1 MKYDV
6 NKFSDVDL
14 ETTTLEED
22 MVLSADSTAIIF
34 QMFSKNIYSN
44 AIGSI
49 VRELTSNCFDS
60 HIEAGTDFPV
70 VIRKNVDKLTG
81 EMSISFIDFGVG
93 MSPDRINKVYR
104 QYFKSTKRD
113 DNTQIG
119 CFGLGSKTGLA
130 YKRSTGHG
138 VDEYDNSYQVVTIF
152 DGVKDSYLVYEGE
165 RKFPKITLQ
174 DKQATAEGNGTE
186 VRVPIL
192 ARDLYN
198 FEREMV
204 KQLYYFE
211 NIVFE
216 GFEKEGFEGETI
228 KSELTNEYQIVRGK
242 NFLFRGHDYSEY
254 MHICLGRVAY
264 PINYGI
270 LNLNER
276 DYRIP
281 IALKFEVGDLNVNVS
296 RESIDYN
303 ESTIMMITKKL
314 EEAKDEM
321 KDMLAKQ
328 YTNVHT
334 LEDYFNVKADF
345 GKLLFSNG
353 QSVSLGN
360 LISKNE
366 VNFVNFKYA
375 NLIKMPDDKNLFNF
389 FFENRLYG
397 KKPSE
402 SNGYRRR
409 RKYSSS
415 TPVAEFFAGGYESLL
430 KNPANVFFHDGMFNR
445 KVLKQAYLK
454 FTYGTY
460 FIVTKKEL
468 AYSLR
473 TDIADLFSVALD
485 RLTDGEGKLLPFVQT
500 MIEMQ
505 EDYFEIVRKHISNYE
520 NIIVPESFVIT
531 RKRQAITEEM
541 RKITISV
548 RLFNQYS
555 RDNQERIKLDQL
567 FNFKEPIYYCTKE
580 EKNIMYNAVQVFK
593 TLFKQEMI
601 VGQYDSYENKFQFGD
616 KGKIMFLVVSQNN
629 IKYLSFCKDAR
640 HIKTIYNDLFYR
652 KVDLVSNYFQSF
664 ELINN
669 YESMR
674 VLYKHKSFV
683 EINKKWADKVTEI
696 KEFITT
702 LDKNH
707 TRIGNYKYNLDTY
720 FNTAA
725 REMTP
730 AQKKIAKYIKEIE
743 GLEKKNSEVLRFI
756 ELPYR
761 DNETVSDVQINIL
774 KKVMIF

>member
-1 MKYDV
+1 
-6 NKFSDVDL
+6 
-14 ETTTLEED
+14 
-22 MVLSADSTAIIF
+22 
-34 QMFSKNIYSN
+34 
-44 AIGSI
+44 
-49 VRELTSNCFDS
+49 
-60 HIEAGTDFPV
+60 
-70 VIRKNVDKLTG
+70 
-81 EMSISFIDFGVG
+81 
-93 MSPDRINKVYR
+93 MSPERIDKVYR
-104 QYFKSTKRD
+104 QYLASTKRD

-138 VDEYDNSYQVVTIF
+138 VDEYDNSYNVVTIF
-152 DGVKDSYLVYEGE
+152 NGIKYSYLVYEG
-165 RKFPKITLQ
+165 KNKMPKITLQ
-174 DKQATAEGNGTE
+174 NEEQTTEGNGTE
-186 VRVPIL
+186 VRVPALVNDIY
-192 ARDLYN
+192 R
-198 FEREMV
+198 FEKEMV
-204 KQLYYFE
+204 SQLYYFE

-228 KSELTNEYQIVRGK
+228 KSDLTNEYQIIRGK
-242 NFLFRGHDYSEY
+242 NFLFRGHDYSNY

-270 LNLNER
+270 LNLRES

-296 RESIDYN
+296 RETIDYS
-303 ESTIMMITKKL
+303 EGTIKMITKKL

-328 YTNVHT
+328 YTNVRT

-353 QSVSLGN
+353 ESVSLGN

-375 NLIKMPDDKNLFNF
+375 NIIKMPDDKNLFNF
-389 FFENRLYG
+389 FFENKLYG

-409 RKYSSS
+409 RRYSSA
-415 TPVAEFFAGGYESLL
+415 PVIELFEGGYENLL

-473 TDIADLFSVALD
+473 TDIADLFSVSLD
-485 RLTDGEGKLLPFVQT
+485 RLTGDDGKLLPFVQT

-505 EDYFEIVRKHISNYE
+505 NDYFEIVRKHVTNYE
-520 NIIVPESFVIT
+520 EVEIPESFVIT
-531 RKRQAITEEM
+531 RKRQAVTEEM

-548 RLFNQYS
+548 RLFNQYA
-555 RDNQERIKLDQL
+555 RDNQKRIKLDQL
-567 FNFKEPIYYCTKE
+567 FNFKEPIFYCTKE
-580 EKNIMYNAVQVFK
+580 EKNIMYNAVQVFR

-601 VGQYDSYENKFQFGD
+601 VGSYDNYENKFQFES
-616 KGKIMFLVVSQNN
+616 KGKIMFLLVSQNN

-640 HIKTIYNDLFYR
+640 HIKTIYNTLFYR
-652 KVDLVSNYFQSF
+652 KVDMISNYFQSF
-664 ELINN
+664 DLIQS
-669 YESMR
+669 YEAIRS
-674 VLYKHKSFV
+674 LYKHKLFI
-683 EINKKWADKVTEI
+683 EISKKWADKVIEI
-696 KEFITT
+696 KTFITT
-702 LDKNH
+702 LDRSHAK
-707 TRIGNYKYNLDTY
+707 IGNNKYTLDSY
-720 FNTAA
+720 FNTASK
-725 REMTP
+725 EMTP

-743 GLEKKNSEVLRFI
+743 GLENKNSKMLRYI

-761 DNETVSDVQINIL
+761 ESDELAAELVIIL
-774 KKVMIF
+774 KKVMVF

>member
-6 NKFSDVDL
+6 NQVEDIAL

-22 MVLSADSTAIIF
+22 MELSADSTAIIF

-44 AIGSI
+44 AIGSV
-49 VRELTSNCFDS
+49 VREITSNCFDS
-60 HIEAGTDFPV
+60 HVEAKTDFPV

-93 MSPDRINKVYR
+93 MSPERITKIYR
-104 QYFKSTKRD
+104 KYFKSTKRD
-113 DNTQIG
+113 SNDQIG
-119 CFGLGSKTGLA
+119 CFGLGSKTPLA

-152 DGVKDSYLVYEGE
+152 DGIKYSYLVYEGE

-174 DKQATAEGNGTE
+174 YQGATTEGNGTE

-192 ARDLYN
+192 TRDLYN
-198 FEREMV
+198 FEREMI

-216 GFEKEGFEGETI
+216 GFEDEDG
-228 KSELTNEYQIVRGK
+228 KSSLSNEYQIVRGK
-242 NFLFRGHDYSEY
+242 NFLFRGHQYSEY

-264 PINYGI
+264 PIDYGI
-270 LNLNER
+270 LNLSER

-303 ESTIMMITKKL
+303 ESTIKMITKKL
-314 EEAKDEM
+314 EEAKDEI
-321 KDMLAKQ
+321 KEMLAKQ
-328 YTNVHT
+328 YDNVCT

-375 NLIKMPDDKNLFNF
+375 NIIKMPDDKNLFNF

-409 RKYSSS
+409 RRYSSA
-415 TPVAEFFAGGYESLL
+415 PVIEFFEGGYESLL
-430 KNPANVFFHDGMFNR
+430 KNPANVLFHDGMFNR

-454 FTYGTY
+454 FTYSTY

-473 TDIADLFSVALD
+473 TDIADLFSVSLD
-485 RLTDGEGKLLPFVQT
+485 RLTGDDGKLLPFVQT

-505 EDYFEIVRKHISNYE
+505 NDYFEIVRKHVANYE
-520 NIIVPESFVIT
+520 EVEIPESFVIT
-531 RKRQAITEEM
+531 RKRQAVTEEM

-555 RDNQERIKLDQL
+555 RDNQKRIKLDQL
-567 FNFKEPIYYCTKE
+567 FNFKEPIFYCTKE
-580 EKNIMYNAVQVFK
+580 EKNIMYNAVQVFR

-601 VGQYDSYENKFQFGD
+601 VGSYDNYENKFQFES

-640 HIKTIYNDLFYR
+640 PLKSIYPTLFYR
-652 KVDLVSNYFQSF
+652 KVDMVSNYFQSF
-664 ELINN
+664 NLIQS
-669 YESMR
+669 YEAIRS
-674 VLYKHKSFV
+674 LYKHKSFG
-683 EINKKWADKVTEI
+683 EISKKWADKVTEI
-696 KEFITT
+696 KEFIAT
-702 LDKNH
+702 LNCKNQK
-707 TRIGNYKYNLDTY
+707 IGNNKYNLDTY
-720 FNTAA
+720 FNTASK
-725 REMTP
+725 EMTP

-743 GLEKKNSEVLRFI
+743 GLEKKNGEVLRYI

-761 DNETVSDVQINIL
+761 ESDSMESIQINIL
-774 KKVMIF
+774 KKVMVF

>member
-6 NKFSDVDL
+6 NKFSDVEV

-22 MVLSADSTAIIF
+22 MELSADSTAIIF

-60 HIEAGTDFPV
+60 HVEAGTDFPV

-93 MSPDRINKVYR
+93 MSPDRISKVYR
-104 QYFKSTKRD
+104 KYFTSTKRA
-113 DNTQIG
+113 DNQQIG

-130 YKRSTGHG
+130 YKRFTGHG
-138 VDEYDNSYQVVTIF
+138 VDEYDNSYQVITIF
-152 DGVKDSYLVYEGE
+152 DNIRYSYLVYEGQN
-165 RKFPKITLQ
+165 KFPKITLQ
-174 DKQATAEGNGTE
+174 DKQKTNEGNGTE
-186 VRVPIL
+186 VRVPVL
-192 ARDLYN
+192 AKDVYN
-198 FEREMV
+198 FEREMIR
-204 KQLYYFE
+204 QLYYFE
-211 NIVFE
+211 NVVFE
-216 GFEKEGFEGETI
+216 GFENEDGEST
-228 KSELTNEYQIVRGK
+228 LTNEYQIIRGK
-242 NFLFRGHDYSEY
+242 NFLFRGRQYSEE

-264 PINYGI
+264 PIDYDI
-270 LNLNER
+270 LNLNDS

-296 RESIDYN
+296 RESIDYS
-303 ESTIMMITKKL
+303 ESTIKMITEKL

-328 YTNVHT
+328 YSNVRT

-345 GKLLFSNG
+345 GKLQFSNG
-353 QSVSLGN
+353 ESISLGN

-375 NLIKMPDDKNLFNF
+375 TLIKMPDDKNLFSFLFDNK
-389 FFENRLYG
+389 LYG

-402 SNGYRRR
+402 STGYRRR
-409 RKYSSS
+409 RKYSSE
-415 TPVAEFFAGGYESLL
+415 PVIELFQGGYENLL
-430 KNPANVFFHDGMFNR
+430 KNSSNVFFHEDEFNR

-460 FIVTKKEL
+460 FIVSKKEL

-473 TDIADLFSVALD
+473 SDIADLFSVALD
-485 RLTDGEGKLLPFVQT
+485 KLMDDQGKLSPFVQT
-500 MIEMQ
+500 MIEIQ
-505 EDYFEIVRKHISNYE
+505 EDYFEIVRKHCTNYE
-520 NIIVPESFVIT
+520 DIEVPESFVIT

-548 RLFNQYS
+548 RLFNQYA
-555 RDNQERIKLDQL
+555 RDTQERIKLDQL

-580 EKNIMYNAVQVFK
+580 EKNIMYNAVQVFR

-601 VGQYDSYENKFQFGD
+601 VGDYNNYENKFQFGD
-616 KGKIMFLVVSQNN
+616 KGKIMFLMVSQNN

-640 HIKTIYNDLFYR
+640 HIKTIYNTLFYR
-652 KVDLVSNYFQSF
+652 KVDMVSNYFQSF
-664 ELINN
+664 NLVQS
-669 YESMR
+669 YENLRS
-674 VLYKHKSFV
+674 LYKHKLFI
-683 EINKKWADKVTEI
+683 EINKKWANKVTEI
-696 KEFITT
+696 KEFIAT
-702 LDKNH
+702 LNCKNQK
-707 TRIGNYKYNLDTY
+707 ISNNKYTLDTY
-720 FNTAA
+720 FNTASK
-725 REMTP
+725 EMTP
-730 AQKKIAKYIKEIE
+730 AQKRIAKYIKEIE
-743 GLEKKNSEVLRFI
+743 GLESKNSKMLRYI

-761 DNETVSDVQINIL
+761 ESDELANELVIIL
-774 KKVMIF
+774 KKIMVF